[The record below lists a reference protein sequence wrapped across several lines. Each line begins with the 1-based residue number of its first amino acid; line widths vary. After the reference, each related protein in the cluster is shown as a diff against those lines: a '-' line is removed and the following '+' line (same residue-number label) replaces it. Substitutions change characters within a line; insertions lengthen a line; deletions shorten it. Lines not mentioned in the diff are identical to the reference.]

1 MTKPKTGPIDPGDTA
16 SHELRSYAVGFVV
29 SGALTI
35 AAFAAVLSDLSTTAK
50 IVIICVAALLQMS
63 THLNRFL
70 HLSIHGR
77 QSREDLLLVLFSA
90 SLLAIMAGG
99 TIWILSDLR
108 GRMHGPREEGAM
120 MHPPSQA
127 VPPAQPP
134 SDR

>member
-1 MTKPKTGPIDPGDTA
+1 MTKPNTGQLDPGDTA
-16 SHELRSYAVGFVV
+16 AHELRSYAVGFVV
-29 SGALTI
+29 SAALTI

-50 IVIICVAALLQMS
+50 IIIVCVTALLQVS
-63 THLNRFL
+63 THLSKFL

-108 GRMHGPREEGAM
+108 GRMHGTMKEGAM
-120 MHPPSQA
+120 MEAPSDA
-127 VPPAQPP
+127 VPTVGL
-134 SDR
+134 